1 MVLWDEAEKIT
12 LLGIEMYRY
21 GFFIFLGLLAAAGV
35 MGFLGYA
42 KKCEKGTTPLLLLL
56 SILLGGICSRLLFCL
71 LNQELGFMMPIGSW
85 FNITG
90 GGWSMIGLVGG
101 VMLAGFLAGKITKQ
115 NPGVTLDIAACAL
128 PAFLALERIG
138 EDCIPDFNYSR
149 ALEST
154 FLNGT
159 FLTIS
164 DEYGAYYLAT
174 RRLAAIVMVILFIA
188 LLVDLMHL
196 KRDGNTCLL
205 FLMLMGACSVIL
217 ESLRYDRFLS
227 ITFVGLEQ
235 VVSAVFLFIGV
246 TVPAVRV
253 RKRMKTLSWVA
264 PLSVLL
270 AAGIGVG
277 LEFALDR
284 TNVNRILIYIVFVA
298 VMSVPVVLGVKLR
311 SAGGERD

>member
-1 MVLWDEAEKIT
+1 MKLWDEAEKIT
-12 LLGIEMYRY
+12 ILGLEMYRY
-21 GFFIFLGLLAAAGV
+21 GFFLALGMIAAAAAI
-35 MGFLGYA
+35 GFLCYA
-42 KKCEKGTTPLLLLL
+42 KSCKKGTAPLLLFL
-56 SILLGGICSRLLFCL
+56 SMLLGAVFSRLGFCL
-71 LNQELGFMMPIGSW
+71 MNQELGFMMPFKSW

-101 VMLAGFLAGKITKQ
+101 VMAAGWLAGKITKQ
-115 NPGVTLDIAACAL
+115 HAGITLDVAACSL

-149 ALEST
+149 ALDST

-174 RRLAAIVMVILFIA
+174 RRLAAIVMVILFI
-188 LLVDLMHL
+188 LLLIDQMHL
-196 KRDGNTCLL
+196 KRDGNTCLE
-205 FLMLMGACSVIL
+205 FLMLFGAASVIL

-235 VVSAVFLFIGV
+235 VLSAVLLFIGV
-246 TVPAVRV
+246 LIPALRY
-253 RKRMKTLSWVA
+253 RKTRKGLAVA
-264 PLSVLL
+264 APVSVLL
-270 AAGIGVG
+270 AAGIGVA

-284 TNVNRILIYIVFVA
+284 TSFNKILLYVIFIIVIA
-298 VMSVPVVLGVKLR
+298 VPVFLGMKLR
-311 SAGGERD
+311 RPPENSK